1 MAYLK
6 LLSTN
11 HRVNETVSIIRDR
24 NYIPR
29 DRLGG
34 PLNKVV
40 LLNGVY
46 DLETRALSQFD
57 PELYAITQLQL
68 TLNPEAKCPAI
79 MKFLGEVLNEID
91 IPKVEEL
98 IGYTLY
104 RKYPI
109 ARIFVLT
116 GEGQNGKSTLLRLIG
131 TFLGKENISSLTLQ
145 EISEDRFAKASLFGK
160 LANICADIPATPIKY
175 TGIIKILTGE
185 DETTAQFKFKDL
197 FGFFNFAKLIF
208 SANEVPQTY
217 DNTVAFF
224 RRMILISFPNQFP
237 ADDPQTDP
245 NILDKITTPEEL
257 SGLFNL
263 AINGLRRLLEQGH
276 FTNEESVESR
286 SKSYVLASNPAQ
298 FFINSFVEMS
308 DNTLN
313 YIAKDELYKRYAKAT
328 QKLGRRPLASNKF
341 SMEIT
346 RYLPY
351 VDEGMKE
358 LLRSEKQG
366 AKPKDKAENIRVW
379 YGIRLRASELADFMR
394 EDEAQRTADK
404 QVGADQT
411 SLGVNEPQTSLAPY
425 DQYDGA
431 IDSTPKRTAEN
442 NIVLGYEV
450 SLDRIDRVASG
461 ETPKKDEQQSG
472 VLSEKLKQILDV
484 VRRSVDPISE
494 DEISRA
500 TGLAGEEVL
509 RLCKALERDKLAY
522 TPIPGKWRA
531 SL

>member
-1 MAYLK
+1 MKHGGCLGPDCPLYTRNREQVLNENDLNIEPEQFFTKNLRFIPKRLADAIESQQKFVSTSIRSDIYRYDPTRGIWVPDGETIIRKTAVAYLK

-68 TLNPEAKCPAI
+68 TLNPETKCPAI

-313 YIAKDELYKRYAKAT
+313 YIAKDELFRDT
-328 QKLGRRPLASNKF
+328 QRRPKN
-341 SMEIT
+341 
-346 RYLPY
+346 
-351 VDEGMKE
+351 
-358 LLRSEKQG
+358 
-366 AKPKDKAENIRVW
+366 
-379 YGIRLRASELADFMR
+379 
-394 EDEAQRTADK
+394 
-404 QVGADQT
+404 
-411 SLGVNEPQTSLAPY
+411 LG
-425 DQYDGA
+425 
-431 IDSTPKRTAEN
+431 
-442 NIVLGYEV
+442 
-450 SLDRIDRVASG
+450 
-461 ETPKKDEQQSG
+461 G
-472 VLSEKLKQILDV
+472 V
-484 VRRSVDPISE
+484 R
-494 DEISRA
+494 
-500 TGLAGEEVL
+500 
-509 RLCKALERDKLAY
+509 
-522 TPIPGKWRA
+522 
-531 SL
+531 